1 MTVVSEHT
9 WGPGTRCKGPRR
21 RARPSRGSERTP
33 KAVLLQ
39 SCTLAGAPHGD
50 AERSSGKLR
59 RLVSA
64 GVRSHGVLS
73 DPFSLRPLKRP
84 VKETGSS
91 CGP

>member
-9 WGPGTRCKGPRR
+9 WGPGAGCKGPRR
-21 RARPSRGSERTP
+21 RARPPRGSERTP

-59 RLVSA
+59 RLRAREFALAECGQIPS
-64 GVRSHGVLS
+64 RFVLS
-73 DPFSLRPLKRP
+73 NAP
-84 VKETGSS
+84 
-91 CGP
+91 